1 VHVGEVS
8 VDGKVSIASGCRVG
22 LRFVDQDEAPVGH
35 TLWHGGAEL
44 VHAGLELSLVLG
56 SGTALETQRFTL
68 ESKE

>member
-1 VHVGEVS
+1 MMQTRPDRTARTS
-8 VDGKVSIASGCRVG
+8 
-22 LRFVDQDEAPVGH
+22 
-35 TLWHGGAEL
+35 GAEL